1 MKGIIMNAKRSEYYI
16 GLDIGTNS
24 VGWAVAN
31 PDYTIPKFHGHKMW
45 GSRLFDEAMTAEER
59 RVHRTNRRR
68 LNRRRDRL
76 NILQDLF
83 KDEIA
88 QVDNT
93 FFLRLKESKFYLED
107 KDEAIKDKNI
117 LFSDLKFT
125 DKDFYKKYKTI
136 YHLRNHLMN
145 ESPDDIRELYLAI
158 HHILKYRGHFLLS
171 GDLGISNESIADSL
185 ESIFVNLDILQPGE
199 EFDLNL
205 IDSILKNRDK
215 TKSDRRKAVKKVA
228 EEHWESNKKEQSVK
242 NKIAQIDN
250 IAGLALGLKADLSKL
265 LNVPEY
271 ADLEKAYKEIC
282 FSKGDYEEKRGD
294 YELSIGEY
302 IKIIDQ
308 IKTVYDSIIL
318 SSVLKDYA
326 TISEAKIA
334 DYEAHQ
340 GDLQHLKKL
349 LKPTPSLYNA
359 MFRDDSNKSLNNY
372 VAYIGAYTNGKRT
385 STEDFYKFVK
395 KSLAELEDSVEKER
409 VLNRIGL
416 EQFMPLMRSKNN
428 ASIPYQIHK
437 VELLQIL
444 EKAASK
450 FPFLNDVKDGLS
462 VKEKIIELFEFRI
475 PYYVGPLNNSNSNN
489 AWVIRKSTGKVY
501 PWNFNEKIDE
511 KASAEAFIN
520 NLTNKCTY
528 LIGEDVLPKNSIL
541 YSKFSL
547 LNELNNIRID
557 GQPLPVQVKQDY
569 IDTIFK
575 KEHKKQT
582 KSRILDF
589 LKTSGLIPNS
599 IPVSVITG
607 LDDSIKSDLK
617 SYRDM
622 EKILGEG
629 FDISVAENI
638 IRWVTLFGEA
648 KRILVDKIRENYPQ
662 ITDEQIKKIK
672 KLKYSDWGKLSN
684 KFLLKIKCI
693 TPEGDENSII
703 DTLEN
708 TNLNLMQILAIKS
721 CQKNIELWNQEH
733 TENKEYKTEYDLLD
747 DLYISPAVKRSVWQS
762 LKIVDELVRINGS
775 IPKKIFVEVT
785 RTNKAEKTKKDARQK
800 RLLDLYQAIGKE
812 GAEWKEQILNYNAGD
827 FRSKK
832 LYLYYTQMGRCM
844 YSNELI
850 NIDRLFTNDYD
861 IDHIFPRSVTKDNS
875 WDNLVLVKSVENR
888 KKTDTYPLPIE
899 LQNRNKEWWRMLRQY
914 NFISERKYE
923 RLVRKEELTVEELS
937 GFIARQ
943 LVETSQSTKAVTQL
957 LKKIYPDTEIV
968 FSKAENVSEFRDKN
982 NFVKVRELNDYH
994 HAKDAYLNIVVG
1006 NVYHEKFTK
1015 DPSNYIRNVYDRF
1028 NSINDRRKRLS
1039 MNHMFVHKLE
1049 RHNTTIWDPS
1059 ISMPIVI
1066 KMMESNDVR
1075 VTRKLTIQKGAL
1087 YNASITKANKAKFD
1101 SNFPLKRGDQRLL
1114 DVSKYGGYENIYN
1127 AYYSVFRFIDTK
1139 LKKESVN
1146 LIAIPIYVLNS
1157 LNSNDD
1163 YILYVKSTISSRKNY
1178 DQIELLYKKL
1188 PINSL
1193 VRINGFDYY
1202 IGGKTNNNVCIDSAI
1217 SVVLNSSD
1225 LLYLKSIIR
1234 VVNSDI
1240 PEHVFKMDDSL
1251 SKDANL
1257 RFYRSLVSKMK
1268 QSIFIKKSKNKFR
1281 ELEQDSCICK
1291 FITLTEIEQCYVL
1304 LDLLNMLTNKK
1315 TTYDKLNK
1323 CLGVSMSRSTQ
1334 GMNLSNLNEF
1344 IIKEQSVTGLYCK
1357 DVKLI

>member
-1 MKGIIMNAKRSEYYI
+1 MNTKRNEYYI

-31 PDYTIPKFHGHKMW
+31 PDYKIPKFHGHKMW

-68 LNRRRDRL
+68 LSRRRDRL

-88 QVDNT
+88 KVDNT

-171 GDLGISNESIADSL
+171 GNLGISNESIADSL

-199 EFDLNL
+199 EFDFNL
-205 IDSILKNRDK
+205 IDSVLKKRDK

-228 EEHWESNKKEQSVK
+228 EEYWESNKKEQSVK

-250 IAGLALGLKADLSKL
+250 IAGLALGLKADLSQL

-294 YELSIGEY
+294 YELYIGEY

-340 GDLQHLKKL
+340 DDLRHLKKL
-349 LKPTPSLYNA
+349 LKQTPSLYNA

-385 STEDFYKFVK
+385 STENFYKFVK
-395 KSLAELEDSVEKER
+395 NSLAGLKDSVEKER
-409 VLNRIGL
+409 ILNRIAL

-437 VELLQIL
+437 EELLQIL
-444 EKAASK
+444 EKAESK
-450 FPFLNDVKDGLS
+450 FPFLHDVKDGLS
-462 VKEKIIELFEFRI
+462 VKEKIVQLFEFRI

-489 AWVIRKSTGKVY
+489 AWVVRKSTGRVY

-541 YSKFSL
+541 YSKFAL

-589 LKTSGLIPNS
+589 LKTSGLISNS
-599 IPVSVITG
+599 VPVSVVTG

-629 FDISVAENI
+629 FDNSVAENI

-672 KLKYSDWGKLSN
+672 KLKYSDWGKLSD

-708 TNLNLMQILAIKS
+708 TNLNLMQILTIKS

-747 DLYISPAVKRSVWQS
+747 DLYVSPAVKRSVWQS

-844 YSNELI
+844 YSNERI

-861 IDHIFPRSVTKDNS
+861 IDHIYPRSITKDNS

-957 LKKIYPDTEIV
+957 LKKLYPDTEIV

-1015 DPSNYIRNVYDRF
+1015 DPSNYIRDVYDRF
-1028 NSINDRRKRLS
+1028 NSINDRRKFLS

-1059 ISMPIVI
+1059 VSMPIVT
-1066 KMMESNDVR
+1066 KMMNSNDVR
-1075 VTRKLTIQKGAL
+1075 ITRKQNIQKGAL
-1087 YNASITKANKAKFD
+1087 YNASITKANKAKSD

-1114 DVSKYGGYENIYN
+1114 DVGKYGGYENISN
-1127 AYYSVFRFIDTK
+1127 AYYTIFECSNSINNKGSIVAISIPVYVSNRFVTTRDYLEYAKSIDALTK
-1139 LKKESVN
+1139 KFDEFKV
-1146 LIAIPIYVLNS
+1146 
-1157 LNSNDD
+1157 
-1163 YILYVKSTISSRKNY
+1163 
-1178 DQIELLYKKL
+1178 LYKKL

-1193 VRINGFDYY
+1193 VKINGYKYY
-1202 IGGKTNNNVCIDSAI
+1202 VGGKSNNRFYIYPAI
-1217 SVVLNSSD
+1217 QLVFDKDVVSYLKAVSKVYNSENPEHEIKRIK
-1225 LLYLKSIIR
+1225 LLSKAGNLECYKSII
-1234 VVNSDI
+1234 D
-1240 PEHVFKMDDSL
+1240 
-1251 SKDANL
+1251 
-1257 RFYRSLVSKMK
+1257 KMK
-1268 QSIFIKKSKNKFR
+1268 KPIFSKRVNTKYDELSSDKCFERFLLLNPVDQCKALIEVLNTLTHRKTIFSSLKKLLDVTQTCCLQNMNLDGVEELIIIEQSI
-1281 ELEQDSCICK
+1281 
-1291 FITLTEIEQCYVL
+1291 
-1304 LDLLNMLTNKK
+1304 
-1315 TTYDKLNK
+1315 
-1323 CLGVSMSRSTQ
+1323 
-1334 GMNLSNLNEF
+1334 
-1344 IIKEQSVTGLYCK
+1344 TGLFEK
-1357 DVKLI
+1357 HLRII